1 MQLHWFCTILFSVT
15 LLFGCSKDSAET
27 VNEEIDMTATVLF
40 SGSFSSEVHTTS
52 GKVSVVKTTDGKNL
66 LRLEGLISDGG
77 PDLRLYLAEDKK
89 ATNAIEIVTKPKN
102 GTYDLPIPAGLDF
115 KKHKYVLIWCKQY
128 TVLFGSAE
136 LK

>member
-1 MQLHWFCTILFSVT
+1 MII
-15 LLFGCSKDSAET
+15 GCSKDQAET
-27 VNEEIDMTATVLF
+27 VIEEIDMTAAVLF

-66 LRLEGLISDGG
+66 LRLEGLISDNG

-89 ATNAIEIVTKPKN
+89 ALNAIEIVSKPKN
-102 GTYDLPIPAGLDF
+102 GTYDLPIPSGVDYS
-115 KKHKYVLIWCKQY
+115 KHKYVLIWCKQF